1 MTELTAKR
9 IEIMDDLIPGLSRIA
24 LLDNMENA
32 SVPAHQWN
40 ELKRAALAFGI
51 QPLLC
56 DVKKPEDIE
65 IAFKKAVDEHANA
78 PSVGNDTVV
87 IASRYKIAKL
97 AAKDRLPAIHA
108 NP

>member
-1 MTELTAKR
+1 
-9 IEIMDDLIPGLSRIA
+9 
-24 LLDNMENA
+24 
-32 SVPAHQWN
+32 
-40 ELKRAALAFGI
+40 
-51 QPLLC
+51 
-56 DVKKPEDIE
+56 VKKPEAIE

-87 IASRYKIAKL
+87 IASRYKIAEL

>member
-32 SVPAHQWN
+32 SVPAQWN

-56 DVKKPEDIE
+56 DVKKPKDIE

-87 IASRYKIAKL
+87 IASRYKIAEL